1 MQNGCIIGDDIRFL
15 IIMGMGSKI
24 GAYFR
29 IIMGL
34 GFRVFSAS
42 KTKEVFDPP
51 LRARGKGIVCDLS
64 FCYLGRAVDLFRQIT
79 LQAALPEPR
88 KYVESWPFGLYE
100 WVWVGYC
107 PHPVTVG
114 SD

>member
-1 MQNGCIIGDDIRFL
+1 MDAYRIVMHNGCSMRDGIRFL

-29 IIMGL
+29 ISMGS

-51 LRARGKGIVCDLS
+51 LRARGNGIVCDFS
-64 FCYLGRAVDLFRQIT
+64 FCDLGRAVGLFRRVT
-79 LQAALPEPR
+79 LQAALPEAR
-88 KYVESWPFGLYE
+88 KYVEPWPFGLY
-100 WVWVGYC
+100 
-107 PHPVTVG
+107 
-114 SD
+114 